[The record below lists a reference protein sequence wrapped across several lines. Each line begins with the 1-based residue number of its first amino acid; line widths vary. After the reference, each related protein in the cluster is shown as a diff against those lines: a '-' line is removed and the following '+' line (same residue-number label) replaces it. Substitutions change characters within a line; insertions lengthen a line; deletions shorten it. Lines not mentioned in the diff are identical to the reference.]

1 MSAGEPKSDEIDWDV
16 LGPKRNSTYST
27 RIVAAVRDALFEK
40 QLKSG
45 DFLGSEKD
53 LAAKFGVSRMAARDA
68 MRTLEAIGIVDIRVG
83 AGGGARIASGNAEL
97 FADVLAIQLNLTG
110 VTAREII
117 ETQQIIEPMAA
128 RLAAECGTD
137 EEIANIGAIVERSA
151 SVILQ
156 NDSFTRAAL
165 DFHLSIAEASHN
177 RVLKIQ
183 LASLQY
189 VVWPRRNSTL
199 TRGVSDNLLKIHK
212 EIYECIAAHDG
223 DGAYEAMARHL
234 SGVRSRRMRE
244 YGESDVQQSEFD
256 PGCC

>member
-1 MSAGEPKSDEIDWDV
+1 MSDVKSKSDEIDWGT
-16 LGPKRNSTYST
+16 LAPKRNSTYST

-40 QLKSG
+40 QLTPG
-45 DFLGSEKD
+45 DFLGSEKE

-110 VTAREII
+110 VSAREII

-137 EEIANIGAIVERSA
+137 EEIANIGKAVKRSEETIHQA
-151 SVILQ
+151 DL
-156 NDSFTRAAL
+156 FTRATL
-165 DFHLSIAEASHN
+165 DFHLSVAEASHN

-183 LASLQY
+183 LASLQF
-189 VVWPRRNSTL
+189 VVWPKRNGTL
-199 TRGVSDNLLKIHK
+199 TREVADNLIAIHK
-212 EIYECIAAHDG
+212 KIYQRILARDG
-223 DGAYEAMARHL
+223 DGAHEAMYQHL

-244 YGESDVQQSEFD
+244 YGEFDVQQSEFD